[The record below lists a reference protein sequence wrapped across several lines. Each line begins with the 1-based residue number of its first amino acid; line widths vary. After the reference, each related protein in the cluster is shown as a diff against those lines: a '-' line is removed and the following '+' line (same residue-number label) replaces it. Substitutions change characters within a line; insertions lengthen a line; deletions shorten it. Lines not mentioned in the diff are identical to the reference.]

1 MDIHIHLPETIQF
14 ENDFK
19 ESIMNELIQALAPL
33 ADAVANQLRQ
43 QSEAV
48 TALAEAVANLRA
60 NEQEKQDLY
69 DRLAEL
75 EEEYSVS
82 VEKVEALTDALRS
95 DDVTT
100 TTSTTEEPTTT
111 TTTTTTV
118 EEPTTPTTTEV
129 VFDEPA
135 PPVLE
140 PVVPDAAP
148 DSPPLQQAPAD
159 LSVNLEPLPYAGA
172 GDAFD
177 PQP

>member
-1 MDIHIHLPETIQF
+1 
-14 ENDFK
+14 
-19 ESIMNELIQALAPL
+19 MNELIQALVPL
-33 ADAVANQLRQ
+33 ADAVADQLRQ

-48 TALAEAVANLRA
+48 AALTHAVANLRA

-69 DRLAEL
+69 DRLAQL

-100 TTSTTEEPTTT
+100 TTSTTEEL

-118 EEPTTPTTTEV
+118 EETTTPTTTEV

-140 PVVPDAAP
+140 PVVPDTAP

-159 LSVNLEPLPYAGA
+159 QSVNLEPLPYAGA
-172 GDAFD
+172 GDPFD